1 MFSYEIL
8 NNAYMWI
15 QRFKETSIMPDDPR
29 DLEDLADVKIEL
41 VAYLKV
47 CYGDLCES
55 IYGRLSDD
63 FINMAVDKV
72 LRAYVNCEV

>member
-8 NNAYMWI
+8 NSAYMYME
-15 QRFKETSIMPDDPR
+15 RFLGISIMPDDPR
-29 DLEDLADVKIEL
+29 DLEDLSDLKFELIE
-41 VAYLKV
+41 YLKV

-63 FINMAVDKV
+63 FIDMAVDKV
-72 LRAYVNCEV
+72 LRAFLNCEL

>member
-8 NNAYMWI
+8 NSAYMWI
-15 QRFKETSIMPDDPR
+15 QRFKETGAVPD
-29 DLEDLADVKIEL
+29 ELADVKVEL
-41 VAYLKV
+41 IAYLKV

-55 IYGRLSDD
+55 IYGCLSDD

>member
-8 NNAYMWI
+8 NNAYNWI
-15 QRFKETSIMPDDPR
+15 QRLDRDQANLDDAR
-29 DLEDLADVKIEL
+29 IEL
-41 VAYLKV
+41 IAYLKV
-47 CYGDLCES
+47 CYGDLCEA

-63 FINMAVDKV
+63 FIAMAVDKV